1 MTPGR
6 KPKPG
11 KRYRNGRLSKA
22 ARAAM
27 QEDPMEVAVKARMRV
42 FGISREEAMGK
53 VKKTASDDEKLQAK
67 IEERL
72 GINWG
77 HSLGRALK
85 RRYIDQAQFI
95 AGRTFG
101 EHMRAYMLSKG
112 IGAPTPPAFDPLR
125 RGSSLREGPVLF
137 EREAKEYMEALAEV
151 DRANIRGRSAT
162 FIVMEICL
170 RDGSEHLS
178 ELELG
183 IFREG
188 LNAVSKVLERRERI
202 ARRAA

>member
-1 MTPGR
+1 
-6 KPKPG
+6 
-11 KRYRNGRLSKA
+11 
-22 ARAAM
+22 
-27 QEDPMEVAVKARMRV
+27 MEVAIQARMRV

-53 VKKTASDDEKLQAK
+53 VKKSASDDDRLQAK

-77 HSLGRALK
+77 SSLGRALK
-85 RRYIDQAQFI
+85 RGHIKQVQFV
-95 AGRTFG
+95 AGRTFA

-125 RGSSLREGPVLF
+125 RGASLKEGPVLH
-137 EREAKEYMEALAEV
+137 EREVREYLEALAEV

-178 ELELG
+178 ELERG

-188 LNAVSKVLERRERI
+188 LNAIAKVLERRERM